1 MPDPLAPHTATPE
14 ELRARIDAERAG
26 EPFLVLRDG
35 DGEQRIVALAN
46 DRPERL
52 SVGRNPS
59 NDVSVPWDEEV
70 SRLHAE
76 LERIGGEWTISD
88 DGLSRN
94 GTFVNGSRIGGR
106 VRLRDGDVI
115 RAGATTI
122 AYRQPAA
129 SELSSPTHVG
139 VPRVSRDDLPVTQRQ
154 ILVALARPFS
164 HNEFAAPASN
174 NQIAEELHL
183 SVDAVKAHLRML
195 FQRFGIEDLPVTQRQ
210 ILVALAR
217 PFRSNEFAAPAS
229 NGQIAEELHLSV
241 DAVKAHLRMLFQRF
255 GIEDLP
261 PNQKRSRLVAE
272 ALQSGIVSQ
281 REL

>member
-1 MPDPLAPHTATPE
+1 MPDPLAPHSATPE
-14 ELRARIDAERAG
+14 ELRARIAAERDGA
-26 EPFLVLRDG
+26 PFLVLRDG
-35 DGEQRIVALAN
+35 DGAQRIVALAE

-52 SVGRNPS
+52 SIGRNQS
-59 NDVSVPWDEEV
+59 NDVSLPWDEEV

-115 RAGATTI
+115 RVGGTSIAFREPAGAG
-122 AYRQPAA
+122 
-129 SELSSPTHVG
+129 LSNPTHVAP
-139 VPRVSRDDLPVTQRQ
+139 PRVTRDDLPITQRQ
-154 ILVALARPFS
+154 ILIALARPFR

-174 NQIAEELHL
+174 
-183 SVDAVKAHLRML
+183 S
-195 FQRFGIEDLPVTQRQ
+195 
-210 ILVALAR
+210 
-217 PFRSNEFAAPAS
+217 
-229 NGQIAEELHLSV
+229 QIAEELHLSV

>member
-1 MPDPLAPHTATPE
+1 MSDPLAPHSATPE
-14 ELRARIDAERAG
+14 ELRARLDAERAG
-26 EPFLVLRDG
+26 APFLVLRDG
-35 DGEQRIVALAN
+35 DGVQRLVSLA
-46 DRPERL
+46 DERPERL
-52 SVGRNPS
+52 SIGRNPS
-59 NDVSVPWDEEV
+59 NDVSLAWDGEV

-106 VRLRDGDVI
+106 VRLRDGDMI

-122 AYRQPAA
+122 AYRRPAA
-129 SELSSPTHVG
+129 AELSRPTHVG
-139 VPRVSRDDLPVTQRQ
+139 VSRVSRDDLP
-154 ILVALARPFS
+154 A
-164 HNEFAAPASN
+164 
-174 NQIAEELHL
+174 
-183 SVDAVKAHLRML
+183 
-195 FQRFGIEDLPVTQRQ
+195 TQRQ

-217 PFRSNEFAAPAS
+217 PFRNNEFAVPAS
-229 NGQIAEELHLSV
+229 NNQIAEELHLSV

-272 ALQSGIVSQ
+272 ALQSGVIAT
-281 REL
+281 RDL

>member
-1 MPDPLAPHTATPE
+1 MPDPLAPHSATPE

-26 EPFLVLRDG
+26 APFLVLRDG
-35 DGEQRIVALAN
+35 DGAQQIVALGE
-46 DRPERL
+46 DRAERL
-52 SVGRNPS
+52 SIGRNPS
-59 NDVSVPWDEEV
+59 NDVSLAWDEEV

-115 RAGATTI
+115 RVGGTSI
-122 AYRQPAA
+122 AYRRPASA
-129 SELSSPTHVG
+129 ELSSPTHVAP
-139 VPRVSRDDLPVTQRQ
+139 PRVTRDELPATQRQ
-154 ILVALARPFS
+154 IL
-164 HNEFAAPASN
+164 
-174 NQIAEELHL
+174 I
-183 SVDAVKAHLRML
+183 
-195 FQRFGIEDLPVTQRQ
+195 
-210 ILVALAR
+210 ALAR
-217 PFRSNEFAAPAS
+217 PFRHNEFAVPAS

-241 DAVKAHLRMLFQRF
+241 DAVKAHLRMLFRRF

>member
-1 MPDPLAPHTATPE
+1 MVKILDRTGVGRHAPLVCDVHTRMPDPLAPHTATPE

-26 EPFLVLRDG
+26 APFLVLRDG
-35 DGEQRIVALAN
+35 DDSQRIVSLPD
-46 DRPERL
+46 DRPARL
-52 SVGRNPS
+52 SIGRNPS
-59 NDVSVPWDEEV
+59 NDVSLEWDEEV

-115 RAGATTI
+115 RAGATAI
-122 AYRQPAA
+122 AYRRPSAA
-129 SELSSPTHVG
+129 EISNPTHVG
-139 VPRVSRDDLPVTQRQ
+139 VPRVNRDDLPATQRQ
-154 ILVALARPFS
+154 VLVALARPFK
-164 HNEFAAPASN
+164 H
-174 NQIAEELHL
+174 
-183 SVDAVKAHLRML
+183 
-195 FQRFGIEDLPVTQRQ
+195 
-210 ILVALAR
+210 
-217 PFRSNEFAAPAS
+217 NEFAAPAS
-229 NGQIAEELHLSV
+229 NGQIADELHLSV

>member
-26 EPFLVLRDG
+26 TPFLVLRDG
-35 DGEQRIVALAN
+35 GGAQLIVALGN

-52 SVGRNPS
+52 SIGRNPS
-59 NDVSVPWDEEV
+59 NEVSLAWDDEV

-76 LERIGGEWTISD
+76 LERIAGEWTISD

-106 VRLRDGDVI
+106 VRLRDGDIV
-115 RAGATTI
+115 RVGGTSI
-122 AYRQPAA
+122 AYRRPASA
-129 SELSSPTHVG
+129 ELSSPTHVG
-139 VPRVSRDDLPVTQRQ
+139 VPRVSR
-154 ILVALARPFS
+154 
-164 HNEFAAPASN
+164 
-174 NQIAEELHL
+174 
-183 SVDAVKAHLRML
+183 
-195 FQRFGIEDLPVTQRQ
+195 EDLPVTQRQ

>member
-1 MPDPLAPHTATPE
+1 MFTPFMPDPLAPHSATPE

-26 EPFLVLRDG
+26 APFLVLRDG
-35 DGEQRIVALAN
+35 GGAQHLITLAG
-46 DRPERL
+46 ERL
-52 SVGRNPS
+52 SIGRNPS
-59 NDVSVPWDEEV
+59 NDVSLPWDEEV

-76 LERIGGEWTISD
+76 LELIGGEWTVSD

-115 RAGATTI
+115 RAGATAI
-122 AYRQPAA
+122 AYRRPAA
-129 SELSSPTHVG
+129 AELSSPTHVG
-139 VPRVSRDDLPVTQRQ
+139 VPRVTRDDLPVTQRQ
-154 ILVALARPFS
+154 ILVALARPFK
-164 HNEFAAPASN
+164 HDEFAAPASN
-174 NQIAEELHL
+174 NQIADELHL

-195 FQRFGIEDLPVTQRQ
+195 FRRFGIE
-210 ILVALAR
+210 
-217 PFRSNEFAAPAS
+217 E
-229 NGQIAEELHLSV
+229 
-241 DAVKAHLRMLFQRF
+241 
-255 GIEDLP
+255 LP